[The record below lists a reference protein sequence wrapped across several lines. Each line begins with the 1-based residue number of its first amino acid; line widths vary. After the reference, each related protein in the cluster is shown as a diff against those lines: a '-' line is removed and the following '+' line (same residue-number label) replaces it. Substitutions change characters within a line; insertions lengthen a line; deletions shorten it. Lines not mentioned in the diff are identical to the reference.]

1 MTDAR
6 DCVVKLVDDH
16 GVEHSVRVRAESVY
30 EAALK
35 GLRKLEK
42 VGWEGDGSTIGWV
55 VVEIHEEP
63 TVHRVHV
70 EKMLGWIK
78 SSGRTPRDETRK
90 GKLRALLRNEK

>member
-1 MTDAR
+1 MSEQ

-42 VGWEGDGSTIGWV
+42 VGWESDGEQLRFVT
-55 VVEIHEEP
+55 VEVWEEP
-63 TVHRVHV
+63 TQHRVHV
-70 EKMLGWIK
+70 GKMLGWIR

-90 GKLRALLRNEK
+90 GQLRRLLTNEK